1 MPARSRTDSSP
12 GLVWTVYDIY
22 QLPHAKNRT
31 CKASRG
37 QKCGPVRCLGFTACQ
52 QGFYAGWTNRVGR
65 GISPLKSCPQGPP
78 LLHIHRQPYQLVCC
92 NEDRV
97 FKAFIEKMC
106 SEVGGGWS
114 LPWTLRQAPS
124 LSRVGQEDFSV
135 TQIRPKG
142 FYDNQQT
149 IQSIIRNQRRRIKL
163 HFEQLN
169 CIFNLI
175 TALSA

>member
-52 QGFYAGWTNRVGR
+52 QGFYASGTNRVGR

-97 FKAFIEKMC
+97 FKAFKLKNAVLNLK
-106 SEVGGGWS
+106 SS
-114 LPWTLRQAPS
+114 LYSLYSCTDPKITTLNPFLVKSPFDLAS
-124 LSRVGQEDFSV
+124 CTDL
-135 TQIRPKG
+135 PKL
-142 FYDNQQT
+142 F
-149 IQSIIRNQRRRIKL
+149 RR
-163 HFEQLN
+163 EEG
-169 CIFNLI
+169 
-175 TALSA
+175 